1 MNIKYDCLPCV
12 TRQLIKLATKVTD
25 DDLIQKEIITQGLK
39 VISTENFNASAPY
52 ITGLIYDI
60 AKRESGISD
69 PYLDEK
75 NEFNQI
81 AEVLIRDLALREKI
95 MESSNPIDT
104 ALRLSIA
111 GNIID
116 FSLGIDVD
124 ENGVRASID
133 QSLKAKLHGVTTS
146 DLTDAIAK
154 AEHILFI
161 GDNAGEIVFDK
172 LLIELLPLK
181 KIKYVVKGGPIVNDA
196 TLKDAINVHMDDLV
210 SIVDTGVAIQGV
222 ELSTCSPDFIKLFNE
237 ADLIISKG
245 QANFESLSNEKNKN
259 IFFLLRAKCRTIS
272 NEIGCE
278 KGAFVLL
285 NPFNN

>member
-1 MNIKYDCLPCV
+1 MNIKYECLPCV

-25 DDLIQKEIITQGLK
+25 DDVIQKEIITQGLK

-60 AKRESGISD
+60 AKRVSGISD

-81 AEVLIRDLALREKI
+81 AEVLIKDLALREKI
-95 MESSNPIDT
+95 MASSNPIET

-133 QSLKAKLHGVTTS
+133 QSLKAKLYGVTTS
-146 DLTDAIAK
+146 DLTNAIAK
-154 AEHILFI
+154 SENILFI
-161 GDNAGEIVFDK
+161 GDNAGLFQMKSDVK
-172 LLIELLPLK
+172 KALL
-181 KIKYVVKGGPIVNDA
+181 
-196 TLKDAINVHMDDLV
+196 
-210 SIVDTGVAIQGV
+210 S
-222 ELSTCSPDFIKLFNE
+222 C
-237 ADLIISKG
+237 
-245 QANFESLSNEKNKN
+245 
-259 IFFLLRAKCRTIS
+259 
-272 NEIGCE
+272 
-278 KGAFVLL
+278 
-285 NPFNN
+285 